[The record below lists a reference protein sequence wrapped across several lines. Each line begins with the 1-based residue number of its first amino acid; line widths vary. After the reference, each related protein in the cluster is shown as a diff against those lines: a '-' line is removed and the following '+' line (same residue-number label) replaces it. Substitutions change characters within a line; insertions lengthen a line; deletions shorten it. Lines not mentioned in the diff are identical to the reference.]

1 MNQDQQTFSNKP
13 ISLTFDDFDI
23 SAESFKPINKGLGF
37 HHDTKKTNFRPV
49 TTIKVEKIKSLGP
62 LNNLSSDLESRIKKQ
77 TPSGLEAFYGSTSII
92 NNPVTISELAIADK
106 QSNDQVINASAISQF
121 TGWIIDLAVI
131 LSLVAV
137 TSISLVLASG
147 MNFQVLL
154 KLISK
159 TEIIIFT
166 TTVFSLYYI
175 LYFTIVELSNS
186 PGKIILGIRLI
197 HTDGNTITIK
207 NTFFRAVV
215 SLLSIILLCLP
226 MIIDFQGRL
235 SDTKVV
241 K

>member
-49 TTIKVEKIKSLGP
+49 TTIKAEKISSLGP
-62 LNNLSSDLESRIKKQ
+62 LNNLSSDLETRIKKQ
-77 TPSGLEAFYGSTSII
+77 TPSGLEAFYGATNII
-92 NNPVTISELAIADK
+92 NNQVTLSEIAIADK
-106 QSNDQVINASAISQF
+106 QSYDQVINASAISQF

-137 TSISLVLASG
+137 TSISLILASG
-147 MNFQVLL
+147 MNYQVLL

-186 PGKIILGIRLI
+186 PGKVILGIRLI

-207 NTFFRAVV
+207 NTFLRAVV